1 MSKRDIHEPAESFK
15 IEIDKPKIVPLQA
28 IKTRWEV
35 GNKEVTM
42 RTAIYLGGLRIVAI
56 RKKGIVSS
64 ATKRMKMDG
73 VIRVSHSFQRQRD
86 QFRGA

>member
-1 MSKRDIHEPAESFK
+1 MNKRDIHELGESFQ

-28 IKTRWEV
+28 IKTIWEI
-35 GNKEVTM
+35 GNREVMM
-42 RTAIYLGGLRIVAI
+42 RITIYLGGVTSIAI